1 MGGLHGELP
10 TPTAH
15 IDTQEHTQTHTHTHT
30 ALPWAPSLQDRVCNM
45 TPLYRQETEAQEAGE
60 PCSEGWRWGG
70 VGSCP
75 GSRGR
80 VIGEQPGH
88 PGAPLRVGVR
98 VFSSQSL
105 QD

>member
-10 TPTAH
+10 TPTPH
-15 IDTQEHTQTHTHTHT
+15 IDTHTHTHT
-30 ALPWAPSLQDRVCNM
+30 HTPLPWALSLQDRVCNM

-60 PCSEGWRWGG
+60 PYSEGWRWGG
-70 VGSCP
+70 VSSHP
-75 GSRGR
+75 GSRGQL
-80 VIGEQPGH
+80 IGEEPGH

-105 QD
+105 